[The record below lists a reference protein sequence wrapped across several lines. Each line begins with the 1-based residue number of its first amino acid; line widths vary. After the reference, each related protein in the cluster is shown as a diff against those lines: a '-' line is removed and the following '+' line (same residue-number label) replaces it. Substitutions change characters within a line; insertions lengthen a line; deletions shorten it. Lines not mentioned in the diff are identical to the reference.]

1 MKPYGSF
8 IVLLEWKAVDQN
20 QMASRNKFDEYDPK
34 TLVKTLT
41 KADGTLEVQVGFH
54 GPKKIQLTI
63 IYGGPVGSVRYEF
76 QGSEFVRRKWLASH
90 RLATEYAKFS
100 RKQETSE

>member
-1 MKPYGSF
+1 
-8 IVLLEWKAVDQN
+8 
-20 QMASRNKFDEYDPK
+20 MASKNKFDEYDPK
-34 TLVKTLT
+34 TFVKTLT
-41 KADGTLEVQVGFH
+41 KYDGTLEVQVGFH

-90 RLATEYAKFS
+90 RLATEYATFS
-100 RKQETSE
+100 RKKTRVNQG

>member
-1 MKPYGSF
+1 
-8 IVLLEWKAVDQN
+8 
-20 QMASRNKFDEYDPK
+20 MASRNKFDEYDPK

-90 RLATEYAKFS
+90 RLTTEYATFS
-100 RKQETSE
+100 RKQETTDRGGGNE

>member
-1 MKPYGSF
+1 
-8 IVLLEWKAVDQN
+8 
-20 QMASRNKFDEYDPK
+20 MASRNKFDEYDPK

-90 RLATEYAKFS
+90 RLATEYATFS
-100 RKQETSE
+100 RKQNTSEQGDGQ